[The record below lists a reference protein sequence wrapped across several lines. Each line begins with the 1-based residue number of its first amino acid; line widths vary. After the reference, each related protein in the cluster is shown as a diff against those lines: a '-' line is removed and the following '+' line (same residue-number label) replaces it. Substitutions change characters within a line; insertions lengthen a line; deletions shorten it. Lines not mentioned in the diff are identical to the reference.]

1 MSEWQNPEPGLLTW
15 RDYEIRRE
23 CGSLA
28 LRRKGSG
35 ELLDGGPLCNLKIS
49 AATDY
54 EERLELGEVK
64 PERIEVNIELT
75 SRARLDKA
83 FIQSFDGEVRRMCL
97 AAGETEEEYER
108 KVAVEYDRIAKE
120 GVPSLGIPPLNDRT
134 EPLTEGNQKGG
145 KGE

>member
-1 MSEWQNPEPGLLTW
+1 M
-15 RDYEIRRE
+15 IRAIFFSV
-23 CGSLA
+23 CLMFFC
-28 LRRKGSG
+28 SG
-35 ELLDGGPLCNLKIS
+35 CAIVTSGPLAVKTQKTLS
-49 AATDY
+49 PQ
-54 EERLELGEVK
+54 ERLELGEVE
-64 PERIEVNIELT
+64 PELVEVRIET
-75 SRARLDKA
+75 ASRARLDKA
-83 FIQSFDGEVRRMCL
+83 FVDVFGAEVKRMCL